1 MKIKKNFFNILLT
14 IIFLNIKTGSIAS
27 TNSKIV
33 ASVENQIISS
43 YELKNKIKT
52 ILFLSNQNLNQE
64 NINLTK
70 RPALEKLIDYK
81 LKENQIKKFN
91 IQSNYNNQINNYLNN
106 LSLKYKTDINGVK
119 KIFKN
124 NSLDFE
130 LHLNEIETEFKWQKL
145 IYNRFKNKVFIDKNE
160 VDNDLNN
167 FIKTQNNFKE
177 YKLAEIEIPL
187 KNNSEDKKTILE
199 VNNQIQKIG
208 FKEAAI
214 KYSISTSSLE
224 GGDIGWISSKSL
236 SNEILSIVDQMK
248 VGSVSKPIVQT
259 NTLTLIKLLDKRT
272 KNVDK
277 IDLKE
282 LRQKIINNKKNELLK
297 LYSNNYLSK
306 IRNNALIE
314 IR

>member
-208 FKEAAI
+208 FKETAI
-214 KYSISTSSLE
+214 KYSISTSSLV

-306 IRNNALIE
+306 IRNNSLIE